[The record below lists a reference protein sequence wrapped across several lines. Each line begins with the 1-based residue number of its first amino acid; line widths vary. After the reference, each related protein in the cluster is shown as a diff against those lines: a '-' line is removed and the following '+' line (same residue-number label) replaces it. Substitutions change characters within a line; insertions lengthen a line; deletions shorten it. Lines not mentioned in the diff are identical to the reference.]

1 MEYERYISDGLI
13 EKHFLGFTTLEE
25 EEDLR
30 IHLNIFP
37 ELHTEMEEVERRME
51 RAAFKDAPMPPAH
64 IKTALMQRIALE
76 EATRQATVS
85 SRAQSKVY
93 TDVAPPENKITVH
106 IGWKIF
112 LIFFLSSIA
121 LSLLAILLYYRQV
134 VGK

>member
-37 ELHTEMEEVERRME
+37 ELQTEMEEVERRME

-76 EATRQATVS
+76 EVTRQAAIS
-85 SRAQSKVY
+85 SRPQNNIY
-93 TDVAPPENKITVH
+93 TEVRPPENKINVH

-121 LSLLAILLYYRQV
+121 LSLIAILLYYRQV